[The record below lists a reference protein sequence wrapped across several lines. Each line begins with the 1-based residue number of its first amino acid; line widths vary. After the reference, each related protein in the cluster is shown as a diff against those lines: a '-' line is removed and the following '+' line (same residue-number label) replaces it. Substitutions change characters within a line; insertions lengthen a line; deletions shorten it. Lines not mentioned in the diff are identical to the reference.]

1 MKYHKLLL
9 DELRFV
15 VYEKGDASLTER
27 LLTKAV
33 TVNEN
38 LKSLGYTLAPA
49 DIVALA
55 VSPSL
60 DRFYETVK
68 GMMGT
73 VNAAPMYPGF
83 PKQVMKMNA
92 AVFRFHQLVHYF
104 STYGLELFFGGE
116 VRKGWLPCPE
126 DRGTAAEQATVL
138 PEKVIRLLPAQL
150 LRD

>member
-1 MKYHKLLL
+1 MNYHKLLL

-15 VYEKGDASLTER
+15 VYEKGDASPTEQ

-33 TVNEN
+33 TLNEN
-38 LKSLGYTLAPA
+38 LKSLGYTLAPS

-73 VNAAPMYPGF
+73 AF
-83 PKQVMKMNA
+83 KTLD
-92 AVFRFHQLVHYF
+92 F
-104 STYGLELFFGGE
+104 
-116 VRKGWLPCPE
+116 
-126 DRGTAAEQATVL
+126 
-138 PEKVIRLLPAQL
+138 
-150 LRD
+150 

>member
-1 MKYHKLLL
+1 MHYHKLLL
-9 DELRFV
+9 DELRVV
-15 VYEKGDASLTER
+15 VYEKGDASLTEQ

-38 LKSLGYTLAPA
+38 LKSLGCPLAPA

-104 STYGLELFFGGE
+104 STYGL
-116 VRKGWLPCPE
+116 
-126 DRGTAAEQATVL
+126 
-138 PEKVIRLLPAQL
+138 
-150 LRD
+150 